1 MEYHQHRNKQMRYIY
16 TQMLFSLEKN
26 GSPDVCYSMDESLGH
41 FGRCNKPVPQYDCC
55 IITLI

>member
-16 TQMLFSLEKN
+16 SQMLFSLEKN

-41 FGRCNKPVPQYDCC
+41 FGRCNDQSPNTTAV
-55 IITLI
+55 